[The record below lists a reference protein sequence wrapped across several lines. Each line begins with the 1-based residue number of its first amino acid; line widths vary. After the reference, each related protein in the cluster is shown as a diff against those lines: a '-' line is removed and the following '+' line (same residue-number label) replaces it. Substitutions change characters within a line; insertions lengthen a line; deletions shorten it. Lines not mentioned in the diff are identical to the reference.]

1 LLTLKNWRGS
11 LYKKFQERKEN
22 TVLIEDDFRMTVKQ
36 ILEFFVRIL
45 PPKVGDLPQKHLE
58 FGNSEN
64 LGWFIWQIL
73 EGKDRHLLA
82 YLFVDRMFFG
92 KVLNAAISGL
102 GSISLENFAVL
113 NKYLDYVDT
122 HEAPQARTKILDS
135 LGKIS
140 PK

>member
-1 LLTLKNWRGS
+1 LLTMKNWRGS
-11 LYKKFQERKEN
+11 LYKKFQKRKEN

-45 PPKVGDLPQKHLE
+45 PPKVRDLPRKHLE

-64 LGWFIWQIL
+64 LGWFIGQIL

-92 KVLNAAISGL
+92 KILNAAISGL

-122 HEAPQARTKILDS
+122 HETPQARTKILES

>member
-1 LLTLKNWRGS
+1 
-11 LYKKFQERKEN
+11 
-22 TVLIEDDFRMTVKQ
+22 
-36 ILEFFVRIL
+36 
-45 PPKVGDLPQKHLE
+45 
-58 FGNSEN
+58 
-64 LGWFIWQIL
+64 
-73 EGKDRHLLA
+73 
-82 YLFVDRMFFG
+82 MFFG

-122 HEAPQARTKILDS
+122 QETPQARTKILDS

>member
-1 LLTLKNWRGS
+1 MS
-11 LYKKFQERKEN
+11 
-22 TVLIEDDFRMTVKQ
+22 VKQ

-45 PPKVGDLPQKHLE
+45 PPKAENSPRKHLE

-64 LGWFIWQIL
+64 LGWFIGQIL
-73 EGKDRHLLA
+73 EGQDRHLLA

-102 GSISLENFAVL
+102 GNISLENFAVL

-122 HEAPQARTKILDS
+122 HETPQARTKILDS